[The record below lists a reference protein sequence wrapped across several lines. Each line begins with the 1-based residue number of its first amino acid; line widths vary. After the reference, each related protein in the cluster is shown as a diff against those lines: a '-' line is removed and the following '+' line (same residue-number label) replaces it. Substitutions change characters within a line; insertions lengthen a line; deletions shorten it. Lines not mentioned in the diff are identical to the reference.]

1 MPPSYA
7 WKPSI
12 KEFPWN
18 TTVFSSEII
27 WFSQTK
33 NLRRKI
39 VITPIMKRVFRYP
52 NFSQKLKD
60 AHEKFRHCVT
70 KNFRRKKV
78 IPPFSSTKLFKT
90 RNFLKT
96 VGLPYEIFRH
106 CETSKF
112 WLKIVICALLS
123 TIFFRYQNIPGKRKV
138 SFTQCFVSVLW
149 NKKLWQNRDA
159 LPLSMHEKF
168 CQKIFSETP
177 QSSAMNFFG
186 TVRQKFF
193 DGKTWYPLLWKKIFD
208 TANFLK
214 HWRDAHEGFHQSE
227 TWNFRRKT
235 WYPPFF
241 LHKTFRNQKL
251 SQKQ

>member
-1 MPPSYA
+1 MPWRKISALWDIKLSTENRDKPPLIHFFIDTRKFSENRRFPSQRLSFRSCETKKIGRIVMPPSYA

-33 NLRRKI
+33 NFRRKI

-52 NFSQKLKD
+52 TFSQTLKD

-96 VGLPYEIFRH
+96 VGLPYKIFRH
-106 CETSKF
+106 CETYKF
-112 WLKIVICALLS
+112 RLKIVICPVLS
-123 TIFFRYQNIPGKRKV
+123 INFFDIR
-138 SFTQCFVSVLW
+138 
-149 NKKLWQNRDA
+149 
-159 LPLSMHEKF
+159 KF
-168 CQKIFSETP
+168 C
-177 QSSAMNFFG
+177 
-186 TVRQKFF
+186 
-193 DGKTWYPLLWKKIFD
+193 
-208 TANFLK
+208 
-214 HWRDAHEGFHQSE
+214 
-227 TWNFRRKT
+227 
-235 WYPPFF
+235 
-241 LHKTFRNQKL
+241 
-251 SQKQ
+251 